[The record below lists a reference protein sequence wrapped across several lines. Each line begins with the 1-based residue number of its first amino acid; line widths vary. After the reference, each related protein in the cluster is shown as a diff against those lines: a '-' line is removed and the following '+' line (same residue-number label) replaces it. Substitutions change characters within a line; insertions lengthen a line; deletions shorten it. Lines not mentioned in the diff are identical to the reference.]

1 ALKISIPWAVV
12 GSAIAEWLG
21 APGGLGNYS
30 RKMMM
35 DLNAAGLI
43 APLLVISAVA
53 LLINM
58 LIRLIERL
66 VVTWRAEV

>member
-1 ALKISIPWAVV
+1 MV